1 MSENSP
7 ATQRSAATS
16 TSLAQ
21 LPEISQRT
29 SISNTVVSEEA
40 KKEDLVTDVEDGKVP
55 GDSSLSA
62 IGDESKY
69 LTGTKLLVVFIAM
82 LLSILLVALD
92 QTILAPALPVIA
104 SKFEALDQISWIASA
119 YFLTQIAFLLLYGQ
133 VLTMFDRRLTYIF
146 AIVVFEIGSLL
157 CGVAPN
163 VNVLIF
169 ARAFAGT
176 GAAGI
181 FISVLSI
188 ISTISPIQDRP
199 KLLGGFGAVFAISS
213 VIGPLLGGAFTD
225 RVSWRWCFYINL
237 PIGAIT
243 VAAILW
249 ILDPQPA
256 PPVRPHVA
264 EYVDRK
270 WRRWTRGRW
279 LPARNS
285 FIYKF
290 FALDFTGMALLLGLV
305 TCLVLVLQWGGEKY
319 SWSSPTVGGLFGCFA
334 GLVILFVLFE
344 WKLAGPTSILPLSM
358 FKSRTQVGASLEAL
372 FAMFG
377 LMLCTYYLPIYF
389 QATRASSATK
399 SGLQILPFMLSVT
412 LAAGVCGGIVSATGR
427 YIHILIGGP
436 TLICVGGGLLFTV
449 DESTS
454 FARMLGYQIII
465 GVGVGSILQNT
476 LIAIQADCDDEEEI
490 PQRTGVVTF
499 SQLIGATIG
508 IAIAS
513 SIFGNKLAQGLHEF
527 APDAPFE
534 LVRNSVEAIKTLP
547 EEMQVGV
554 KHAYVLA
561 LNRVYIITVAA
572 GGLCSLSAL
581 LIRNLSIKGKAVM
594 AGGA

>member
-1 MSENSP
+1 MARLVSMSANNS
-7 ATQRSAATS
+7 REI
-16 TSLAQ
+16 SLETTQ

-29 SISNTVVSEEA
+29 SISNTVTSDDGKKVELASEIESGKVEGDKESEE
-40 KKEDLVTDVEDGKVP
+40 EN
-55 GDSSLSA
+55 
-62 IGDESKY
+62 KY
-69 LTGTKLLVVFIAM
+69 LTGKKLWIVFLAM
-82 LLSILLVALD
+82 LLSVLLVALD

-104 SKFEALDQISWIASA
+104 SKFNALDQISWIASA

-133 VLTMFDRRLTYIF
+133 ILTLFDRRLTYVV
-146 AIVVFEIGSLL
+146 AIVIFEVGSLI
-157 CGVAPN
+157 CAVSPN

-169 ARAFAGT
+169 ARALAGV
-176 GAAGI
+176 GAAGL

-188 ISTISPIQDRP
+188 ISTVSPLEDRP

-213 VIGPLLGGAFTD
+213 VIGPLLGGVFTD
-225 RVSWRWCFYINL
+225 KVSWRWCFYINL

-243 VAAILW
+243 VAVILW
-249 ILDPQPA
+249 ILDAQPA
-256 PPVRPHVA
+256 PPIQPQVA

-279 LPARNS
+279 VPARGS
-285 FIYKF
+285 FVYKI
-290 FALDFTGMALLLGLV
+290 FALDYTGMVLLLGLV

-319 SWSSPTVGGLFGCFA
+319 SWNSPTVGGLFGCFA
-334 GLVILFVLFE
+334 ALIIIFVLFE

-358 FKSRTQVGASLEAL
+358 FKKRTQVGASLEAF
-372 FAMFG
+372 FAMFA
-377 LMLCTYYLPIYF
+377 LMLCTYYLPIFF
-389 QATRASSATK
+389 QATRGSSATK

-412 LAAGVCGGIVSATGR
+412 FAAGGCGALVSATGR
-427 YIHILIGGP
+427 FWHILLLGP

-449 DESTS
+449 DEHTS

-476 LIAIQADCDDEEEI
+476 LIAIQADSDTEQEI
-490 PQRTGVVTF
+490 PQRSGIVTF
-499 SQLIGATIG
+499 AQLIGATVG

-534 LVRNSVEAIKTLP
+534 LVRNSVDAIKTLP
-547 EEMQVGV
+547 AEMQVGV

-561 LNRVYIITVAA
+561 LDRVYIITVAA
-572 GGLCSLSAL
+572 GGLSSLSAL
-581 LIRNLSIKGKAVM
+581 LIKNLSIKGKTIVG
-594 AGGA
+594 GGA